1 MNQMRFFTL
10 RSWVLH
16 HPRLR
21 MWNEEIDVSEHM
33 LRVAKVS
40 CPILRKEVSKSFAQV
55 FSAIREAL
63 RWHLI
68 LMQRQTI
75 LMLRLGLR
83 KTILALAFQQRKG
96 IAAYEP
102 PVVNGS
108 DSPNAEIRG
117 GEAVPLD

>member
-1 MNQMRFFTL
+1 
-10 RSWVLH
+10 
-16 HPRLR
+16 

-96 IAAYEP
+96 IAACES

-108 DSPNAEIRG
+108 DSPNEGDKRRAWLNQNSEDRNEAIERG
-117 GEAVPLD
+117 SGKT